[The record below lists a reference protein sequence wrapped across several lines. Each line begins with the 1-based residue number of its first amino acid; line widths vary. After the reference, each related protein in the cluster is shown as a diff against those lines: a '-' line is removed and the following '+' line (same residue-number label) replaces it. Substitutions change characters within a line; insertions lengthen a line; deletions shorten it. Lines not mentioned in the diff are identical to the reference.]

1 LSVVVVMWNFWVVMW
16 IKDSLVATHHTG
28 KEQLIPQCVLDQW
41 VCTFL
46 CHFCCFACWSE
57 TVVCCWG

>member
-16 IKDSLVATHHTG
+16 IKDSLVARHHTG

-41 VCTFL
+41 VCTLL